1 MTHKA
6 TIDALETLLPEI
18 RRNPTDVEG
27 VLLKFASANNLATA
41 QLGLLARKYNTARFL
56 THVKTSSKE
65 ATADTIPVLDVDALL
80 QKYEQVPQKK
90 QGYADL
96 WTTPDSE
103 TDAGFLQFPF
113 YPTEDTGMKEKSA
126 SFEEQTVPEEQ
137 LPYYQ
142 SILPLTE
149 AIKSAEQI
157 VYEVDEDIKGVL
169 KKAANLNLTANSF
182 IFGDDVKLAEGV
194 FTGDVE
200 YPEMSVIKE
209 AAGVLAELKGL
220 MDTRLE
226 AERIKEAASK
236 KKATTTNKNKNKN
249 NNLPV
254 VSGRRVGQEQA
265 TLDRADREADVASKN
280 DWEKQQ
286 ARDAAAAKAK
296 ALVDKYGPDPAA
308 ANADDWEKQ
317 QARDAA
323 AAKAKA
329 LVDKYGPD
337 PAVEAATKK
346 DWEDQQARDAAQAN
360 VDEHA
365 SSIDAEAATKSD
377 WEKQE
382 ARDAAKVKAEK
393 ELADLTERTLTTADI
408 ERGGN
413 NLKEIAAVMEAGNAV
428 STKMRTTAET
438 IYKKIKDTKGQ
449 MLLSGRD
456 NLVRVRNSAH
466 NKAKRETILMDLAM
480 TDPVI
485 SQEDPENVTE
495 YYNAIHALNPGIT
508 THAALVRPILRE
520 AIQYG
525 GIPLPT
531 QKELARMTESSKA

>member
-296 ALVDKYGPDPAA
+296 ALVDKYGPDPA
-308 ANADDWEKQ
+308 
-317 QARDAA
+317 
-323 AAKAKA
+323 
-329 LVDKYGPD
+329 
-337 PAVEAATKK
+337 VEAATKK